1 MIYIIVPFKPRRKDK
16 MMSGTSLKRGLT
28 SSQVSM
34 IGLSGALGTGLFL
47 GSGSVIAFAG
57 PSTIISY
64 TFAGLLALAVV
75 WALAEMVTV
84 HPVAG
89 GYGAVSSSYVGR
101 LAGYV
106 ARWNFTVTFAVA
118 MGAEVT
124 ATATYIRWW
133 FPSVPLWAG
142 TLGCALFI
150 VALNISSVHLYGS
163 SEYWFSMIKVVAIIS
178 FILLTLA
185 LILGM
190 VPGHQASGLHHL
202 TAHGGF
208 APYGMTGILAATCIA
223 VFSFGG
229 VENVS
234 VTAAESAD
242 PRHDIPRAAGN
253 MIYRLIVFYLL
264 AVGVVLTLQP
274 WNETAAG
281 SGALEESPFVTALA
295 LTGVSSGAH
304 IMNAVLIVAALSA
317 ANGLLYSSS
326 RMLHSLAIDGEAPSM
341 LARTSANGSP
351 RYAVLSAALG
361 MGIAAI
367 LALISPDR
375 AFLYLSGVATVGI
388 LITWVLTMV
397 THMKF
402 RSARKAADAWLP
414 KHRLWGAPVVNALVI
429 AASVAIF
436 IALFWL
442 MPVAWYAGIPYMV
455 VLFASYAL
463 VSRGQ
468 LSATPD
474 LLADELTHPH
484 DNAQSA

>member
-1 MIYIIVPFKPRRKDK
+1 MAEERKEE
-16 MMSGTSLKRGLT
+16 MMPATSLKRGLT
-28 SSQVSM
+28 SAQVSM

-57 PSTIISY
+57 PSTILSY
-64 TFAGLLALAVV
+64 MFAGLLALAVV

-89 GYGAVSSSYVGR
+89 GYGTVSSSYVGC

-150 VALNISSVHLYGS
+150 VILNIASVNLYGS
-163 SEYWFSMIKVVAIIS
+163 SEYWFSMIKVVAIVA
-178 FILLTLA
+178 FILLALA

-190 VPGHQASGLHHL
+190 VPGHQAIGLHHL

-208 APYGMTGILAATCIA
+208 APSGMTGILAATCIA

-242 PRHDIPRAAGN
+242 PRHDIPHAAGN
-253 MIYRLIVFYLL
+253 MIYRLIIFYLL
-264 AVGVVLTLQP
+264 AIGVVLTLQP

-281 SGALEESPFVTALA
+281 SGALEESPFVTVLA
-295 LTGVSSGAH
+295 LTGISSGAH
-304 IMNAVLIVAALSA
+304 ILNAILIVAALSA

-326 RMLHSLAIDGEAPSM
+326 RMLHSLAIDGEAPAV

-351 RYAVLSAALG
+351 RYAVLSAALTMG
-361 MGIAAI
+361 MAAV
-367 LALISPDR
+367 LALVSPDR
-375 AFLYLSGVATVGI
+375 AFLYLTGVATVGI

-397 THMKF
+397 THLKF
-402 RSARKAADAWLP
+402 RSARRAAGAWLP
-414 KHRLWGAPVVNALVI
+414 AHRLRAAPVVNILVI

-442 MPVAWYAGIPYMV
+442 MPVAWYAGIPYIV
-455 VLFASYAL
+455 ALIASYAL
-463 VSRGQ
+463 VARGE
-468 LSATPD
+468 LYPTPD
-474 LLADELTHPH
+474 LLADEMAHSRP
-484 DNAQSA
+484 DVPSM